1 MKMLVMYDE
10 DKQYEL
16 IRDMVRARKLL
27 KEDDGF
33 GKYFRE
39 TYKSEFK
46 EGNEHLLWAV
56 AYYNVFDIP
65 YDIHKP
71 GYLDPK
77 GEKNYCI
84 NLAKVLMLV
93 SKWFPI
99 TDETEIRFKVQDRE
113 LIFQE
118 FLNSLEDMDYNS
130 SRNFYGSYL
139 KDSDIIK
146 QIREVIR
153 NHEGLSNAV
162 KFLKTHPNYNR
173 KIVLS
178 MLDTK
183 DVVGGDYE

>member
-1 MKMLVMYDE
+1 MYDE

-39 TYKSEFK
+39 YYKSEIK
-46 EGNEHLLWAV
+46 RDNEYLLWAV

-99 TDETEIRFKVQDRE
+99 TDEIEIKFKVQDRE

-118 FLNSLEDMDYNS
+118 FLHNLEDMDYDL
-130 SRNFYGSYL
+130 SRSFYSSYL
-139 KDSDIIK
+139 KDSDIIR
-146 QIREVIR
+146 QIREVVR

-173 KIVLS
+173 PI
-178 MLDTK
+178 K
-183 DVVGGDYE
+183 DEVGDYYE